1 MEYYTIS
8 DVSKNYNVSTRT
20 LRYYEEIGIL
30 KSVRKQ
36 DYSYRLYDESALRCL
51 QQIIILR
58 KLRFSLKQIKIIINC
73 DDISVIIDIFKEN
86 SDEFSKEI
94 TSLYSIRQILQS
106 FVKRLDNIRTTNKL
120 LSTENNKIVELI
132 ESLSLSIKN
141 IKESTSMDIIKEA
154 NKVLN
159 KTKDIRVIYIPPIIV
174 AASHYIGD
182 NPEDNANKIMSDFIK
197 NVDLVNI
204 KPDFRVFGFDNPSPR
219 NQGDVYGYEFWV
231 TIPENLEIKE
241 PLEKKRFQ
249 GGLYFAHCIKMGDF
263 HEWKQFFQY
272 AQNSDEYEIDNREPK
287 GMDGLLEEELN
298 CYSFY
303 KNSCKDPMDKQ
314 LDLLIPI
321 KKYK

>member
-86 SDEFSKEI
+86 SDEFSKQI

-120 LSTENNKIVELI
+120 VSTENNKIVELI
-132 ESLSLSIKN
+132 ESLNLSIKN
-141 IKESTSMDIIKEA
+141 IKESTSMDIIKKA

-159 KTKDIRVIYIPPIIV
+159 KTKDIRVIYIPPITV
-174 AASHYIGD
+174 ASSHYIGD

-204 KPDFRVFGFDNPSPR
+204 KPDFRVFGFNNPSPKK
-219 NQGDVYGYEFWV
+219 QGDVYGYEFWV

-263 HEWKQFFQY
+263 HEWREFFKY
-272 AQNSDEYEIDNREPK
+272 AQNNDEYEIDNREPN
-287 GMDGLLEEELN
+287 GMDGFLEEELN

-303 KNSCKDPMDKQ
+303 KNGSKNPMNKQ